1 MFLTANGAA
10 LADHLMGHAAA
21 GFHFTPHAGLRS
33 PKLYC
38 IGGKRLSNGYCRAF
52 NSMRYITRTD
62 CKSTAMRSFTIVIEM
77 RLVIAVIF
85 LIIER
90 FVLIRLIAEILG
102 FVRTVFCSVGLF
114 NP

>member
-1 MFLTANGAA
+1 
-10 LADHLMGHAAA
+10 
-21 GFHFTPHAGLRS
+21 
-33 PKLYC
+33 
-38 IGGKRLSNGYCRAF
+38 
-52 NSMRYITRTD
+52 
-62 CKSTAMRSFTIVIEM
+62 MRSFTIVIDL
-77 RLVIAVIF
+77 RLVVAVIF